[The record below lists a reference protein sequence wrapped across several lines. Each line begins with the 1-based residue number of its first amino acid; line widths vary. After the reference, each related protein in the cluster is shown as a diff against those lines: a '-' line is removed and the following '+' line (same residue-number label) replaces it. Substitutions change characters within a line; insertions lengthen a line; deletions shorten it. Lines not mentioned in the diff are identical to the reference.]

1 VGAAG
6 ILEAMASMLAP
17 KSWNA
22 LKFRIMLAIAPIK
35 AFNVLKKQ
43 VLDAEIEILRESFR
57 PSNNPMP

>member
-1 VGAAG
+1 
-6 ILEAMASMLAP
+6 
-17 KSWNA
+17 
-22 LKFRIMLAIAPIK
+22 MLAIAPIK